1 MSAILCKPRRDP
13 TRRGHLDQSDFLR
26 RLPSPNEILDRVW
39 RAMAQRPLTVLAFD
53 GDDDNQL
60 SKDTLKLVNNQV
72 NQSTGTVTLKAKFA
86 NRNAALC
93 LG

>member
-1 MSAILCKPRRDP
+1 
-13 TRRGHLDQSDFLR
+13 
-26 RLPSPNEILDRVW
+26 
-39 RAMAQRPLTVLAFD
+39 MAQRPLTVLAFD